1 MLFRGVVGAFK
12 MGTELVVRDMAPLL
26 KDQEVPLLAP
36 LCQRCGIIDRIQ
48 GSVFG
53 DRDSQSRD
61 LQLSIILGTGRCFS
75 LVPSFLLVCLFVL

>member
-1 MLFRGVVGAFK
+1 

-36 LCQRCGIIDRIQ
+36 LCQRCGIIARIQ